1 MKNHN
6 EDDLKEAAEEAHFHE
21 ELTQFVKTLPK
32 PDADSNKRYEQQL
45 SFMNSIHGEV
55 KQQYPHWRPEYN
67 PTEEFDDKAPKGKYL
82 EVVYSFNSQKSENSH

>member
-1 MKNHN
+1 MKNNDSELMN
-6 EDDLKEAAEEAHFHE
+6 ERAEEAQFHE
-21 ELTQFVKTLPK
+21 ELTRFVNTLPT

-67 PTEEFDDKAPKGKYL
+67 PVEEFDDKAPKGKYL